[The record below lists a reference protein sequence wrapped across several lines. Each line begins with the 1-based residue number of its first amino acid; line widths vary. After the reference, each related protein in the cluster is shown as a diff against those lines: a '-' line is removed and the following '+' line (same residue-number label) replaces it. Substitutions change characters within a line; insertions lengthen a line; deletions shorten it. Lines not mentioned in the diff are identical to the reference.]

1 MCYAFKRCK
10 NFYHTIRIPILK
22 FAAID
27 IGSNAVRLLLARII
41 IDNNQPFCR
50 KESLIRIPLRLGEDA
65 FTQGRISDVKID
77 QLIQTLIGFKHLVAV
92 YDPIDVMGCATSAM
106 REAENGQDILAAIQQ
121 HSGIPCQI
129 IDGKTEADIIYANH
143 FEQYLNTDSSYLYI
157 DVGGGS
163 TELSLLTRGSCVVS
177 QSFDIGTVRMLQG
190 LVEDK
195 TWKFMQKWVKKT
207 CANLRPLTAIG
218 SGGNIN
224 KVRKLAGSTKSKAN
238 RTISYKKLMQ
248 VRRSLRA
255 HTFEERVR
263 MLALRPDRADVII
276 PACEIYLSVMRWGKI
291 ATMYV
296 PQIGLVDGMVHVMYK
311 RYRQQGAC

>member
-1 MCYAFKRCK
+1 MCYAFKEYD
-10 NFYHTIRIPILK
+10 NFFIIRIAILK

-27 IGSNAVRLLLARII
+27 IGSNAVRLLLARVI
-41 IDNNQPFCR
+41 IDDKQPFCR

-65 FTQGRISDVKID
+65 FTQGRISDVKIE
-77 QLIQTLIGFKHLVAV
+77 QLIQTLIGFKHLITV
-92 YDPIDVMGCATSAM
+92 YDPIDVMVCATSAM
-106 REAENGQDILAAIQQ
+106 REAENGEDILAAIQQ
-121 HSGIPCQI
+121 HSGILCQI

-143 FEQYLNTDSSYLYI
+143 FEQYLTTDGSYLYI

-163 TELSLLTRGSCVVS
+163 TELSLLSRGRCVVS

-195 TWKFMQKWVKKT
+195 TWKFMQKWIKKA
-207 CANLRPLTAIG
+207 CADVRPITAIG

-248 VRRSLRA
+248 VRRTLRA
-255 HTFEERVR
+255 YTFEERVLK
-263 MLALRPDRADVII
+263 LAMRPDRADVIM
-276 PACEIYLSVMRWGKI
+276 PACEIYLSVMRWGNI
-291 ATMYV
+291 AAMYV

-311 RYRQQGAC
+311 RHQQQGSC